1 MPRLTAKRCR
11 SAPET
16 PILLLT
22 DVRVQC
28 TCRRL
33 EVNRKAVSATVAV
46 WLAGSVL
53 IAAQA
58 AVPAEKSRFHNLWQ
72 QRWPRVG
79 TAAKRSFGPGQD
91 PAAFMIDTSV
101 SYGPASGDQSHPAMA
116 SNGSGWLVVW
126 GDSRDMT
133 LRAGRLDANGVL
145 LDSIGITITG
155 INSLPCQA
163 DVVFDGVNYLVV
175 WETYNDMYDG
185 DVWAAHISQAG
196 ALLDTFVVC
205 AELNGQFDPW
215 VASAGDTSLVVWL
228 DGRNDYPGELYA
240 ARVLRSGLVLDP
252 NGFRIAPLLYS
263 NATTHAVEF
272 GGGEFLV
279 AWSDE
284 DSLGQYLIRGAR
296 VGTDGT
302 VIDTSAILLRTSG
315 YGSAEPT
322 IAFGDTCF
330 LVAWQEGDFDET
342 DILGTRVTVGGHVLD
357 TSCIQI
363 APFSNEQEQ
372 AAATFDG
379 VNYLVTWVDIDY
391 NLYYQ
396 TMRARRVTTGGVPLD
411 PGQILICP
419 SQIAAEAPAA
429 CFNGSS
435 FVVSWDNNF
444 NGADIYCARITSA
457 GAVLDSQGILL
468 PLGVGTQQLPVVAFD
483 GTNYLAVWM
492 EQHDALSDVCGARVT
507 PSGSVVD
514 PKGFTISEST
524 AIPYDAVAY
533 GAGEYLVA
541 WNTGDP
547 DMMDSALVLAAR
559 VTPDGTVL
567 DTTPIRPGTGTRMDI
582 APDVAFDGT
591 NFLVVWCSYVDT
603 TYAVFGAR
611 IAPNGSILDPDGFI
625 ISDQAGFDVLP
636 SVAFNGTDYVVTWMR
651 YDNYAD
657 VYCALVSPAGSVV
670 VPTTL
675 VSGATKDQL
684 YPVVACGPSS
694 SLIVWMDSRINGSY
708 FDIYA
713 ARVSNDGQVLDPDG
727 IPVMNSSYDEGMPE
741 VVYDGSGC
749 QLFWA
754 RVSTDSAC
762 YCGVKLD
769 TAGRTVALF
778 RPFGQADYYNSP
790 LRAATGAPGDVFAVY
805 PSWTDEAGGREY
817 GNYRLWGK
825 MGPFDAVAET
835 QNAEVRAPKSFQT
848 IVRGVLFLDGD
859 CPRTGTVPKTA
870 LLDISG
876 RKVLDLHSG
885 ANDVRHLAPGVYF
898 VRSKTPGKESV
909 VKVLLVD

>member
-1 MPRLTAKRCR
+1 M
-11 SAPET
+11 
-16 PILLLT
+16 
-22 DVRVQC
+22 
-28 TCRRL
+28 
-33 EVNRKAVSATVAV
+33 NRKAVSATVAV

-72 QRWPRVG
+72 RWPRVE

-101 SYGPASGDQSHPAMA
+101 SYGPASGDQCHPAMA

-126 GDSRDMT
+126 GDSRDYT

-205 AELNGQFDPW
+205 AELNGQYNPW

-240 ARVLRSGLVLDP
+240 ARVLRSGAVLDP
-252 NGFRIAPLLYS
+252 NGFRIAPLIYS
-263 NATTHAVEF
+263 YATTHSVEF

-296 VGTDGT
+296 VRTDGT

-315 YGSAEPT
+315 YGAAEPT

-330 LVAWQEGDFDET
+330 LVAWQEGDFNET
-342 DILGTRVTVGGHVLD
+342 DILGTRVTVGGQVLD
-357 TSCIQI
+357 PSCIQI

-379 VNYLVTWVDIDY
+379 VNYLVTWLDIDY

-411 PGQILICP
+411 PSQIRICP
-419 SQIAAEAPAA
+419 SQIAAGAPAA

-435 FVVSWDNNF
+435 FVVSWDNNWS
-444 NGADIYCARITSA
+444 GADIYCARITSA

-468 PLGVGTQQLPVVAFD
+468 PLGVGSQQMPVVAFD
-483 GTNYLAVWM
+483 GTNYLAVWL

-507 PSGSVVD
+507 PSGSVID
-514 PKGFTISEST
+514 PKGFTISKGT
-524 AIPYDAVAY
+524 AMFYDAVAY
-533 GAGEYLVA
+533 GAGEYLVV
-541 WNTGDP
+541 WNSGDP

-567 DTTPIRPGTGTRMDI
+567 DTTPIRPGTGGGFDI

-591 NFLVVWCSYVDT
+591 NFLVVWCTPADT
-603 TYAVFGAR
+603 TYTVFGAR
-611 IAPNGSILDPDGFI
+611 IAPNGSVLDPDGFN
-625 ISDQAGFDVLP
+625 ISDQSGFDVLP

-651 YDNYAD
+651 YNEYDAD

-670 VPTTL
+670 VSPML
-675 VSGATKDQL
+675 VSGASNSQES
-684 YPVVACGPSS
+684 PAVACGPSS

-708 FDIYA
+708 YDIYA

-727 IPVMNSSYDEGMPE
+727 IPVTNSSYDEGMPE
-741 VVYDGSGC
+741 VVYDGSGY

-754 RVSTDSAC
+754 RISSDSAN

-769 TAGRTVALF
+769 TAGRTVAQF
-778 RPFGQADYYNSP
+778 RPFGQADYSNYNSP
-790 LRAATGAPGDVFAVY
+790 LRAASGAPGDVFAVY
-805 PSWTDEAGGREY
+805 QSWTDEAGGRQY
-817 GNYRLWGK
+817 GNYRVWGK
-825 MGPFDAVAET
+825 MGPFDGVAET
-835 QNAEVRAPKSFQT
+835 PNAELRTPRSFQT
-848 IVRGVLFLDGD
+848 IVRGVLFLPGD
-859 CPRTGTVPKTA
+859 RRPETEDRAA

-885 ANDVRHLAPGVYF
+885 ANDVRHLSAGVYF
-898 VRSKTPGKESV
+898 VRSLAGSDKTN
-909 VKVLLVD
+909 VKVLLLN